1 MCKIPEGILRIHN
14 AGKYLVHKIK
24 VGETLKIKSF
34 KEIADLRSSVIFLPF
49 ILRLKTLR
57 LQTFGTFFQ

>member
-1 MCKIPEGILRIHN
+1 MCKIPEGILKIHN

-24 VGETLKIKSF
+24 VGETLKIK
-34 KEIADLRSSVIFLPF
+34 EIADLRTSVIFLPF

-57 LQTFGTFFQ
+57 